1 MNRLDDGPSPE
12 TTAPHVPG
20 GGASLDSEDPRVTRA
35 VEDYLAALRAGRPPQ
50 REAFLAGHPDIAK
63 ELAEC
68 LDGLEFLR
76 EAAPKLQ
83 RRALTAADF
92 PEPPPASPLGDYR
105 VVGELGRG
113 GMGVVYEAEQLS
125 LARRVALK
133 VLPFAAAL
141 DPKQLQRFRN
151 EALAAAHLNHP
162 HIVPVYA
169 VGSERGVHYYA
180 MQLIDGRSLADLL
193 TELRRRNA
201 GMTNDERSP
210 KAEARMGE
218 TDAAAATEVRPS
230 GFGFLSSFVI
240 RHSSFAH
247 AVARLGA
254 QAAEALEHA
263 HQLGVVHRDVKPAN
277 LLVDARGH
285 LWVTDFGLAQFR
297 SDAGL
302 TLTGDLVGTL
312 RYMSPEQARAK
323 HDLVDHRA
331 DVYALGVTLYELLTL
346 RPAFDGRDR
355 AEVLRQ
361 VLSEEPV
368 RPRRLNAAVP
378 ADLETVV
385 LKAMDKEPEG
395 RYATAQELADDLR
408 RFLEDRP
415 VAARRPGLA
424 RRAAKWAR
432 RHRPVVASAAVA
444 LLLSVAVLAVSLVSV
459 SAERAEAAKQRD
471 LARRA
476 VDDMYTDVA
485 ERWLEQEPQMEEVQ
499 RQFLLK
505 ALRYYEELAGARGD
519 DAEARWGAAMAYR
532 RAGDIQRKLEASAD
546 AEQAYGRAVQL
557 LGRLAAEDPGRPDY
571 RGALAG
577 CYHGLGRLYGK
588 AKRTAEAERAYRRVI
603 ALREELLDEAPDPV
617 ACRYDLAV
625 TLNDLGRVLQFT
637 GREPDAEA
645 AYRRALDLLDG
656 LSVRAAQTAAC
667 ENRLGAILHHLTE
680 LRGVR
685 ADAAQTRRILERAI
699 GHQRAAL
706 KLRPRNPDYRHDL
719 AAQLARLGDTL
730 ARLGETP
737 GAEEAFTQ
745 SVAVWEQLADDFPM
759 TPGHRAELAAAL
771 NGLGDLF
778 HGRGRLREADAAY
791 ERVVAVRGQLVEE
804 FPDVPAFGRDLTWF
818 LTVCPAER
826 FRDGARAVALAE
838 RAVERAPQGGDCW
851 RALGAARCR
860 VGDWQGAVAALEKA
874 IELRSGGDGREWL
887 FLALARARLGDR
899 PKARAWYDRA
909 RAWAEEICPENASI
923 RGLQEEVEALIGPG
937 ALECGE
943 DRRFPCPF

>member
-1 MNRLDDGPSPE
+1 MKRLDDGPSLE
-12 TTAPHVPG
+12 ATAPAGPG
-20 GGASLDSEDPRVTRA
+20 NGPSPDSEDPRVTRA
-35 VEDYLAALRAGRPPQ
+35 VEDYLAAVRAGRPPQ
-50 REAFLAGHPDIAK
+50 REAFLTGHPEIAK

-83 RRALTAADF
+83 RRALTAADL
-92 PEPPPASPLGDYR
+92 PDAPPASPLGDYR
-105 VVGELGRG
+105 IVGELGRG

-180 MQLIDGRSLADLL
+180 MQLIDGQSLADLIRD
-193 TELRRRNA
+193 LRRRNSGMTND

-210 KAEARMGE
+210 NAEARMGE
-218 TDAAAATEVRPS
+218 TDAAATATEVRPS

-240 RHSSFAH
+240 RHSSFVH
-247 AVARLGA
+247 AVARLGV

-312 RYMSPEQARAK
+312 RYMAPEQARAK

-346 RPAFDGRDR
+346 RPACDGRDR

-361 VLSEEPV
+361 VLTEEPV

-385 LKAMDKEPEG
+385 LKAMDKESEG

-432 RHRPVVASAAVA
+432 RHRPVVASAAAA

-459 SAERAEAAKQRD
+459 SAEQAEAAKQRD
-471 LARRA
+471 LARRV

-505 ALRYYEELAGARGD
+505 ALRYYEELAGAQGN

-546 AEQAYGRAVQL
+546 AEQAYGRAIDL
-557 LGRLAAEDPGRPDY
+557 LGRLAAENPGRPAYGD
-571 RGALAG
+571 ALAG

-603 ALREELLDEAPDPV
+603 ALREDLLDKAPDSV
-617 ACRYDLAV
+617 DYRYDLAV

-645 AYRRALDLLDG
+645 AYRRALDLLNG
-656 LSVRAAQTAAC
+656 LSARAPPTAAY
-667 ENRLGAILHHLTE
+667 ENRLGAILYHLTE

-685 ADAAQTRRILERAI
+685 ADTAQTRRILERAI
-699 GHQRAAL
+699 GHQRSAL
-706 KLRPRNPDYRHDL
+706 KLRPRHPDYRQDL
-719 AAQLARLGDTL
+719 AAQLARLGATL

-745 SVAVWEQLADDFPM
+745 SVAVWEQLADDFPK
-759 TPGHRAELAAAL
+759 TPAHRAELAAAL
-771 NGLGDLF
+771 NGLADLL
-778 HGRGRLREADAAY
+778 HGRGRRREADGAY
-791 ERVVAVRGQLVEE
+791 ARVVALRGRLAEE
-804 FPDVPAFGRDLTWF
+804 FPDVPGFGRDLAWF
-818 LTVCPAER
+818 LAVCPAER
-826 FRDGARAVALAE
+826 FRDGAQAVAHGR

-874 IELRSGGDGREWL
+874 MELRSGGDGREWL
-887 FLALARARLGDR
+887 FLALAQGRLGDR

-909 RAWAEEICPENASI
+909 RAWAEEICPESATI
-923 RGLQEEVEALIGPG
+923 RGLQSEVEAVLGRAERP
-937 ALECGE
+937 
-943 DRRFPCPF
+943 PN